1 MRTAIRYWGVLGTIG
16 LTELLAHFLSLGW
29 GIMTLLAAFA
39 WVALSGAS
47 TAAKARST
55 EDRVNALVPVVG
67 TAYQTANTAHT
78 VATNAQNSAN
88 TAQGTADTAN
98 NNANTAQG
106 TADTAN
112 NNANT
117 ALSRVSGL
125 NIPVGRAGGLQN
137 APSSYTSAWGN
148 SVVSFCTQ
156 LNNQLG
162 NAGIFN

>member
-98 NNANTAQG
+98 NNANTA
-106 TADTAN
+106 
-112 NNANT
+112 
-117 ALSRVSGL
+117 LSRVSGL